1 MVWRNVWRTVW
12 CREKMFACFWVWY
25 NKWFDTM
32 CEEPF
37 VAVKKHLRQQGVRSS
52 FGRAMLSSLFCL
64 EIMLFTPFRAW
75 VDAAC
80 DTCVGDCCRA
90 DCIAHWCLS
99 FASCKRAL
107 SLQHTIFHVQLC
119 HTQLFTYNLFYFSIL
134 HHLLCLSFLPRPRY
148 NICCS
153 YWKKL
158 TCGVIRSFNF
168 LPALQ
173 CHLLMRLPRMRL
185 PCETKVDVTKCHA
198 CQSAAVSPATNRA
211 QARPSAPPDPAQC
224 HKCHAC
230 HAKRR

>member
-1 MVWRNVWRTVW
+1 MPRVTL
-12 CREKMFACFWVWY
+12 A
-25 NKWFDTM
+25 
-32 CEEPF
+32 
-37 VAVKKHLRQQGVRSS
+37 
-52 FGRAMLSSLFCL
+52 L
-64 EIMLFTPFRAW
+64 EIAVEPIASHIDVFRLL
-75 VDAAC
+75 
-80 DTCVGDCCRA
+80 RA
-90 DCIAHWCLS
+90 
-99 FASCKRAL
+99 KRAL

-198 CQSAAVSPATNRA
+198 CQSCRGVTG
-211 QARPSAPPDPAQC
+211 D
-224 HKCHAC
+224 
-230 HAKRR
+230 